1 MPSKGVNV
9 VVFNTDRTRVLLQKR
24 EDFRV
29 WAVPGGNI
37 EPGESPEEAGIRE
50 TYEETGYHIELD
62 RYVGEYWRPQM
73 PNGGVTMLAFTGH
86 VTGGSPDERGWESV
100 AVDWFAPNSLPGRT
114 VSFSRDVIADAL
126 VGHAGPVKRTQTLPL
141 WQISLLRV
149 GFVLRN
155 VRNRLLGR
163 Q

>member
-1 MPSKGVNV
+1 
-9 VVFNTDRTRVLLQKR
+9 
-24 EDFRV
+24 
-29 WAVPGGNI
+29 
-37 EPGESPEEAGIRE
+37 
-50 TYEETGYHIELD
+50 
-62 RYVGEYWRPQM
+62 
-73 PNGGVTMLAFTGH
+73 
-86 VTGGSPDERGWESV
+86 V